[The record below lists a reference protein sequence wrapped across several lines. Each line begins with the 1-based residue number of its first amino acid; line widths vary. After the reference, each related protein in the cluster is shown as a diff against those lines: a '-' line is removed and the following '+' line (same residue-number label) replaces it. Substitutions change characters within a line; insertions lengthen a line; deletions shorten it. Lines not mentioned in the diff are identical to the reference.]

1 MNSLMHV
8 CSHNS
13 TLETY
18 DPQLA
23 VNHWNRMVHRRPGVR
38 NRKAPTSSEEDS
50 SSELSDTSDSDIQFL
65 SEHDD

>member
-1 MNSLMHV
+1 MHV
-8 CSHNS
+8 CSQNS

-23 VNHWNRMVHRRPGVR
+23 VNHWSHRRPGVR